1 MNFLSKLFFVLAL
14 FFIAGLFSQCGS
26 KEDGSPYV
34 TVLLRLTHKVN
45 ELPLEFNQKKFT
57 NSFGQT
63 YSISKLNYI
72 ISNVKLRNKATGDFY
87 FETNSYH
94 LVKAQQN
101 PANSEIILLNVPKKK
116 FSQLEFSV
124 GVDNGKNHSDDPV
137 GDLNS
142 ANGMAWGWEI
152 GYKFLEIEG
161 DYTSAA
167 NSGSYVFHI
176 GQDPTYKTYTF
187 DFKNVTG
194 GVFDIVKPGQ
204 ILLDVNLSSVF
215 GNPNPVDFTV
225 MTDVQSIAAG
235 ADKIADNYATSLFK
249 LTGAQ

>member
-1 MNFLSKLFFVLAL
+1 MNIPLKTFFA
-14 FFIAGLFSQCGS
+14 FAIIFTSGLFSGCGS
-26 KEDGSPYV
+26 KEEGSPYV

-45 ELPLEFNQKKFT
+45 TLPLEFNQKKFS
-57 NSFGQT
+57 NAFGQA

-87 FETNSYH
+87 FEANSYH

-116 FSQLEFSV
+116 FSEIEFSV

-152 GYKFLEIEG
+152 GYKFFEIEG
-161 DYTSAA
+161 DYTSGS

-176 GQDPTYKTYTF
+176 GQDPCFKTYTF
-187 DFKNVTG
+187 SFKDVTG
-194 GVFDIVKPGQ
+194 GSFDVVKPGQ
-204 ILLDVNLSSVF
+204 ILMDVNLESAF
-215 GNPNPVDFTV
+215 GNPNPIDFTV
-225 MTDVQSIAAG
+225 MNDVQSIAAG
-235 ADKIADNYATSLFK
+235 ADKIAANYGTALFK